1 MQNGKDAGSRP
12 AFRFITAVLVIFTAS
27 GLLLHASAPG
37 KLLEIRFPASF
48 TAFTGFT
55 PEETLR
61 LWEEMQQPQR
71 RYTRCSLNAD
81 GSISLFVTR
90 AQQEENLQ
98 VYREGL
104 AGWTA
109 LCAMKGV
116 TVTTAADH
124 RQLTC
129 LADSAA
135 AWSAASGDI
144 RSVLASLSCL
154 QIAENAS
161 PHASYASSVPWSVR
175 VDVYIRTD
183 PAHLFLT
190 YSIPE

>member
-1 MQNGKDAGSRP
+1 MWNRKNAGSGP
-12 AFRFITAVLVIFTAS
+12 AFRFITAVLMIFTAA

-55 PEETLR
+55 PEGTLR
-61 LWEEMQQPQR
+61 LWKETEQPKR

-81 GSISLFVTR
+81 GSVSLFVTR
-90 AQQEENLQ
+90 AQQEENLR

-104 AGWTA
+104 AGWSA
-109 LCAMKGV
+109 LCAKKGV
-116 TVTTAADH
+116 AVTAAADL

-135 AWSAASGDI
+135 AWSAASEDI
-144 RSVLASLSCL
+144 RSALASLSCL

-161 PHASYASSVPWSVR
+161 PHASSVPWSVR
-175 VDVYIRTD
+175 VDVYLRTD

>member
-1 MQNGKDAGSRP
+1 MPNRKNMG
-12 AFRFITAVLVIFTAS
+12 TAVLVILTAV

-37 KLLEIRFPASF
+37 RLLEIRFPASF
-48 TAFTGFT
+48 ATFTGFT

-61 LWEEMQQPQR
+61 LWQDMEQPQK

-81 GSISLFVTR
+81 GSVSLFVTQK
-90 AQQEENLQ
+90 QQEENLR

-104 AGWTA
+104 AGWTSV
-109 LCAMKGV
+109 CAMKGV
-116 TVTTAADH
+116 AVTAAADH

-129 LADSAA
+129 LSDSAA

-161 PHASYASSVPWSVR
+161 PHASSVPWSVR
-175 VDVYIRTD
+175 VDVYLRSD
-183 PAHLFLT
+183 PSHLFLT
-190 YSIPE
+190 YSVPD